1 MTVINTNLKSLVSQ
15 NALIRNNRSVET
27 AMEQLSTG
35 KRINSSADDAAG
47 MAISNRISSQIRG
60 LDQAVRNANDGISL
74 IQTVEGSLNE
84 VNSMLQRMRELAI
97 QSANDTN
104 KDEDRE
110 FMNMEFQALK
120 AEINRI
126 GNNTQWNSTNIM
138 DKSFANNSGEF
149 KFQVGANSDQTI
161 DLIVGDFRTTDST
174 GALTSKTT
182 RSNVVAVT
190 GITPVA
196 QIDTVTLSGSFV
208 AGDTV
213 EISDGTYT
221 LSYIVLPADLT
232 GTDSVNLDA
241 IATKLAAK
249 TLTGVT
255 VAKGTD
261 NGTITLTASTAGTA
275 NADFTLTVTRL
286 ASGDLAD
293 INDSDILTQD
303 DSNSAI
309 VAIDK
314 SLSFVNTARAE
325 MGATINRLT
334 YASDNLIN
342 VSQNS
347 TEARSRILDTDF
359 AKASSELART
369 QIISQAAT
377 SVLAQ
382 ANQSQQSVLKLL
394 QG

>member
-1 MTVINTNLKSLVSQ
+1 MTVINTNLKSLISQ

-47 MAISNRISSQIRG
+47 MAISNRITSQIRG

-84 VNSMLQRMRELAI
+84 VNSMLQRMRELSI

-104 KDEDRE
+104 KDEDRV

-138 DKSFANNSGEF
+138 DKSFADSTGVF

-161 DLIVGDFRTTDST
+161 DLTIADFRTTGTDGFT
-174 GALTSKTT
+174 GAGAFTQTT
-182 RSNVVAVT
+182 PA
-190 GITPVA
+190 GA
-196 QIDTVTLSGSFV
+196 AAKEKDTLTLSGTFNV
-208 AGDTV
+208 GNEI
-213 EISDGTYT
+213 EISDGTNT
-221 LSYIVLPADLT
+221 LSYTVVADDLD
-232 GTDSVNLDA
+232 GTDSENLEA
-241 IATKLAAK
+241 IATKLGAL
-249 TLTGVT
+249 TLGTLT
-255 VAKGTD
+255 VAKGT
-261 NGTITLTASTAGTA
+261 GATVTLENAVVNVA
-275 NADFTLTVTRL
+275 NPDFTFSREYVPGLV
-286 ASGDLAD
+286 D
-293 INDSDILTQD
+293 INDSDILSQAN
-303 DSNSAI
+303 SNL
-309 VAIDK
+309 AIDAIDL
-314 SLSFVNTARAE
+314 SLAVVNTARAD